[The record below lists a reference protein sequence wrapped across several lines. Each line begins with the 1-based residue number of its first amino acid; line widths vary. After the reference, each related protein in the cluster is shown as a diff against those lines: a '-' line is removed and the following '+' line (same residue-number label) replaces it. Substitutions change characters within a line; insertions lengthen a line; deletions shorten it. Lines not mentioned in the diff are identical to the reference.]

1 MSVCLRH
8 FLEFQL
14 ALAATV
20 LLAVPASR
28 AAEPDPV
35 ERSVRVMINWD
46 EQSMWRSQL
55 MMRQR
60 MKQPLDAAAVR
71 KVLEDGVDEHAR
83 AGIDRFVYCAWARF
97 DSPAPGFKAA
107 GYDARIREI
116 SPGFA
121 ALHDAGLDQV
131 KILRDRCRQHG
142 MQFLVCLRMNDRHG
156 IARKAK
162 FYVENPDLRLD
173 GYPGA
178 LDYKHVRVRN
188 KVVSFVAEVLERYDV
203 DGIELDYMR
212 WCHMFDSSEA
222 EKNAPLLTDMTREIR
237 SLVDAAAKKRGRK
250 KLLLSARIPQT
261 LTECRRL
268 GFDVKSWVQERL
280 VDYICPSDF
289 FFSDFNIAVDQYVSL
304 CRGTDCKVYPT
315 IHPLIQVNHPEN
327 ITRENCRALV
337 RGFYASGAAG
347 VSTYNYQYNW
357 RRWTGGTRGLVDGWP
372 KTLGWLTELKNPQ
385 GDEARPRQY
394 LFYPL
399 WQIYSESGVAKAQ
412 RIAFERKDGA
422 RGDVTEIRLFE
433 TNPRPARTL
442 TMQFKS
448 RGLSAGDRLTFQV
461 NGHLVPGDSIA
472 RTFDADGQDAK
483 QGRPC
488 GPFHRYVFPLKHEWL
503 KPGVNRFKVV
513 LAHDSGQGEK
523 LLTGFDFEVAVTPVA
538 EKR

>member
-1 MSVCLRH
+1 MRSDARKLGGVLVPLTACL
-8 FLEFQL
+8 
-14 ALAATV
+14 
-20 LLAVPASR
+20 LLVGSTSR

-35 ERSVRVMINWD
+35 ERSVKVIINWD

-60 MKQPLDAAAVR
+60 MKQSLDAATVR
-71 KVLEDGVDEHAR
+71 KVIEDGVDEHAR

-97 DSPAPGFKAA
+97 DSPAPGFQAA

-116 SPGFA
+116 SPGFG
-121 ALHDAGLDQV
+121 ALHEAGFDQI
-131 KILRDRCRQHG
+131 KILRDRCRKHG

-156 IARKAK
+156 IARTAK
-162 FYVENPDLRLD
+162 FYVANPDLRLD
-173 GYPGA
+173 GYPGG
-178 LDYKHVRVRN
+178 LDYKHARVRN
-188 KVVSFVAEVLERYDV
+188 KVVAFVAEVLQRYDV

-212 WCHMFDSSEA
+212 WCHMFDSNEA
-222 EKNAPLLTDMTREIR
+222 VKNAPLLTDMTRKIR
-237 SLVDAAAKKRGRK
+237 LLVDAAAKKRGRK

-268 GFDVKSWVQERL
+268 GFDVKAWVQERL

-289 FFSDFNIAVDQYVSL
+289 FFSDFNIAVDQYVAL

-327 ITRENCRALV
+327 ITRPHYRALA

-347 VSTYNYQYNW
+347 LSTYNYQYNW

-372 KTLGWLTELKNPQ
+372 KTLGWLTELKNPN
-385 GDEARPRQY
+385 GLEAGSRQY

-422 RGDVTEIRLFE
+422 NGDVTGIRLFE
-433 TNPRPARTL
+433 TNPKPARSL

-448 RGLSAGDRLTFQV
+448 LGQADGDRLALEI
-461 NGHLVPGDSIA
+461 NGHVIPTGTVR
-472 RTFDADGQDAK
+472 RTFDADGQNAK

-488 GPFHRYVFPLKHEWL
+488 GPFHRYVFPLKHAWL
-503 KPGVNRFKVV
+503 KPGVNLLKVV
-513 LAHDSGQGEK
+513 LAHDSGKGDK
-523 LLTGFDFEVAVTPVA
+523 LITGFDFVVSVKPAA
-538 EKR
+538 AGR